1 MFKKLFFILALLFTW
16 SSWGCEDLLLEEEYP
31 MKLWLNGEEIDVESV
46 YQRITTFA
54 EEAEY
59 VGYDSSITFIKKILV
74 IHFQK
79 EDGRIELN
87 KEHYAVVFTD
97 WEGDTSNGLPID
109 EGEYKW
115 PSVCPVCPRACMH
128 GEPSKWV
135 RMEIIGEDD
144 YGISGEAHI
153 ESIRE
158 SGDGWI
164 ITGTG
169 EGTFY
174 NPYADVNMHGRIE
187 FTNLKVD
194 TSQDNTPY
202 FDYGGH

>member
-1 MFKKLFFILALLFTW
+1 MIKRLFIMLTLLFTW
-16 SSWGCEDLLLEEEYP
+16 SCIDSDMEDEYP
-31 MKLWLNGEEIDVESV
+31 MKLWLNGEEIDVEAE

-54 EEAEY
+54 EQVEY
-59 VGYDSSITFIKKILV
+59 VGFDTTKTFIKKILV

-79 EDGRIELN
+79 DGGRVEID

-109 EGEYKW
+109 VGSYQW
-115 PSVCPVCPRACMH
+115 PSVCSACPRACMH
-128 GEPSKWV
+128 GAPSKWV
-135 RMEIIGEDD
+135 RMEIIGEND
-144 YGISGEAHI
+144 YGISGTAHI
-153 ESIRE
+153 ESIVE
-158 SGDGWI
+158 SGDTWI
-164 ITGTG
+164 ISGDG
-169 EGTFY
+169 EGIFY
-174 NPYADVNMHGRIE
+174 NPYSEINMQGRIE

>member
-1 MFKKLFFILALLFTW
+1 MIKRLFIMLTLLFTW
-16 SSWGCEDLLLEEEYP
+16 SCIDSDMEDEYP
-31 MKLWLNGEEIDVESV
+31 MKLWLNGEEIDVEAE
-46 YQRITTFA
+46 YQRITTIT
-54 EEAEY
+54 EQVEY
-59 VGYDSSITFIKKILV
+59 VGFDTTKTFIKKILV

-79 EDGRIELN
+79 DGGRVEID

-109 EGEYKW
+109 VGSYQW
-115 PSVCPVCPRACMH
+115 PSVCSACPRACMH
-128 GEPSKWV
+128 GAPSKWV

-144 YGISGEAHI
+144 YGISGTAHI
-153 ESIRE
+153 ESIVE
-158 SGDGWI
+158 SGDTWI
-164 ITGTG
+164 ISGDG
-169 EGTFY
+169 EGIFY
-174 NPYADVNMHGRIE
+174 NPYSEINMQGRIE